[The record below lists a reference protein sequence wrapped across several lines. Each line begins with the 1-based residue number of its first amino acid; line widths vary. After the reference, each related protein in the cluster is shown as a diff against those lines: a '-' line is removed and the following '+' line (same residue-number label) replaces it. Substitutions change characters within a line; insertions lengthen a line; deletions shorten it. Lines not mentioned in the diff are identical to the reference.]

1 MILVTSAAGNNGRR
15 LIPRLAARGLE
26 VRALNRSDKAREL
39 RELGATEV
47 IVGNAL
53 DPKVLEKAMQGV
65 DSVFHVG
72 PSFHPREAEMGMAV
86 IDAAAA
92 ANVKHLVYDS
102 VLHPQI
108 NALLQHGMKLR
119 VEQHL
124 INSGLTYTILQPMH
138 YMQTIRLAEI
148 PRTGVLAQP
157 FALDSRM
164 SFVDLEDKV
173 EVAEKVLTEPGHAA
187 ATYELCSPDHLT
199 AYEIAAML
207 SEILGREIQAKFVPL
222 DPAQLRARNA
232 SGDFGDYQARAFKA
246 MMDYYSTYGFWGN
259 PNVLTWLLGRPPTTL
274 REYLERE
281 LAKLG

>member
-15 LIPRLAARGLE
+15 LIPKLAAKGIR
-26 VRALNRSDKAREL
+26 VRALNRSDKTREL
-39 RELGATEV
+39 RELGAAEV
-47 IVGNAL
+47 IVGDAL

-72 PSFHPREAEMGMAV
+72 PSLHPQEAEMGIAV
-86 IDAAAA
+86 VDAAST

-108 NALLQHGMKLR
+108 NALLQHAMKLR

-124 INSGLTYTILQPMH
+124 INSGLAYTILQPMH
-138 YMQTIRLAEI
+138 YMQMIRLEEVK
-148 PRTGVLAQP
+148 RTGVLAQP

-164 SFVDLEDKV
+164 SFVDLDDKV
-173 EVAEKVLTEPGHAA
+173 EVAVKVLTESGHEA

-207 SEILGREIQAKFVPL
+207 SEILSRQIEAKFVPL
-222 DPAQLRARNA
+222 EPVRSGSRNA
-232 SGDFGDYQARAFKA
+232 PGDFGDYTARALKA

-259 PNVLTWLLGRPPTTL
+259 PNVLTWLLGRRPTML
-274 REYLERE
+274 REYLQKQY
-281 LAKLG
+281 AA